1 MGEKHTL
8 LFLKILK
15 KGGIYLILLL
25 LVGVSSIIS
34 PDFYHFKNIFNIL
47 EQSSFKGIVS
57 LGQTLVILGGGIDLS
72 VASVMSC
79 VNVLLAAITLGRNE
93 VTLQAILICLVF
105 GSLIGLING
114 VIIVKRGVPAFI
126 VTLGMMI
133 ILQGLRLIYTK
144 GAPWGY
150 IPSIIRFLGVGRI
163 MGSFPISFIIFLI
176 IAVLSYIVLKKMIF
190 GRQLYAVGVN
200 ERAAHSTG
208 VNTDLIRIITYVV
221 CGLLAA
227 VSGIILSG
235 YINTADNWAAKGY
248 ELDSIAAVVVGG
260 TMLEGGTGGVS
271 GTVAGIILIA
281 LVTNLMVFAGLGI
294 EMQLIGKSL
303 IIIASI
309 SLYRRIY
316 LKQ

>member
-1 MGEKHTL
+1 MEKKYTL
-8 LFLKILK
+8 SFSKIFK
-15 KGGIYLILLL
+15 KGGIYLILLI

-34 PDFYHFKNIFNIL
+34 PDFYHSKNIFNIL

-79 VNVLLAAITLGRNE
+79 VNVLLAAFTLGRNE
-93 VTLQAILICLVF
+93 VTLQAIFICLVF
-105 GSLIGLING
+105 GSLVGLING
-114 VIIVKRGVPAFI
+114 VIIVKKGVPPFI

-176 IAVLSYIVLKKMIF
+176 IAGLSYIVLKNMIF

-200 ERAAHSTG
+200 ERAAHSSG

-235 YINTADNWAAKGY
+235 YINTADNWAAQGY
-248 ELDSIAAVVVGG
+248 EFYSIAAVVVGG
-260 TMLEGGTGGVS
+260 TMLEGGRGGVH
-271 GTVAGIILIA
+271 GTVAGVILIA
-281 LVTNLMVFAGLGI
+281 LMTNLMVFAGLGI
-294 EMQLIGKSL
+294 EMQLIGQSL
-303 IIIASI
+303 ILIAGI
-309 SLYRRIY
+309 SLYMRIY
-316 LKQ
+316 SKQ